1 VVHLPQKD
9 EEDFVLFCQAR
20 GRLKKQKVAVLTG
33 DRVELSEVNLL
44 ERTAVIVQ
52 QQERKTFIDRP
63 PLANIDQV
71 VIVQAV
77 RQPDFSPLWMDRY
90 LVHFQLSVPF
100 TRPIICLNKCDLED
114 DNGLLRLRS
123 IYEPLGYFV
132 IFASAT
138 TGRGLQDLARVL
150 SGKVSVFSG
159 PSGVGKSSLL
169 NKLSPGLDIKV
180 GRMENAFGVGRHTTT
195 YSELYRLNLEA
206 FCQPASD
213 MPEGAQA
220 GLEDAQE
227 GRFSWVA
234 DTPGFNVMDSM
245 DCDPRE
251 VANEFPEIL
260 ALGEF
265 CKYADCLHMVE
276 SDCAVLAALE
286 SRSPGGDSDG
296 EGDGDED
303 EDEVTTVGAEADS
316 ELNSGTQSDTD
327 RDSEL
332 NSDIQSDTDRDS
344 ELNSGTQ
351 SDTDRDS
358 EPDSSTGTDPDT
370 ESDSESVSDRL
381 QPIVPSRY
389 ESYCLMVTE
398 AQSMQE
404 ATKSISSKKES
415 SVKSV
420 GGEGGAKVK
429 IIPRLAG
436 RYRMASR
443 KTERQRLPNSDEFDL
458 ANENDEPG
466 ESDPS
471 EPYDHSDHSD
481 NESALES

>member
-1 VVHLPQKD
+1 LSSVVGTVLRSHAGGYVVHLPQKD

-20 GRLKKQKVAVLTG
+20 GRLKKQKVAILTG
-33 DRVELSEVNLL
+33 DRVELGEVNLP

-114 DNGLLRLRS
+114 ENGLIRLRS

-132 IFASAT
+132 IFASAE
-138 TGRGLQDLARVL
+138 TGRGLQELARVL

-195 YSELYRLNLEA
+195 YSELYRLKLEG
-206 FCQPASD
+206 FCPPAPTAAESL
-213 MPEGAQA
+213 EGS
-220 GLEDAQE
+220 GPSLEDTQE
-227 GRFSWVA
+227 QQFSWVA
-234 DTPGFNVMDSM
+234 DTPGFNVMEFMHS
-245 DCDPRE
+245 DPRD
-251 VANEFPEIL
+251 VATEFPEIS
-260 ALGEF
+260 ALGEY

-276 SDCAVLAALE
+276 SGCAVLAALGLDE
-286 SRSPGGDSDG
+286 DTDEDADEDLDEEPDQDSDDGAKAGAG
-296 EGDGDED
+296 EVADSGADADD
-303 EDEVTTVGAEADS
+303 DVGAADQ
-316 ELNSGTQSDTD
+316 L
-327 RDSEL
+327 
-332 NSDIQSDTDRDS
+332 
-344 ELNSGTQ
+344 
-351 SDTDRDS
+351 
-358 EPDSSTGTDPDT
+358 P
-370 ESDSESVSDRL
+370 
-381 QPIVPSRY
+381 PIVQSRY
-389 ESYCLMVTE
+389 ESYCIMVTE

-404 ATKSISSKKES
+404 AAKSVSSKKES

-420 GGEGGAKVK
+420 GGEAGAKVR
-429 IIPRLAG
+429 IIPRLHG
-436 RYRMASR
+436 RYRAASR
-443 KTERQRLPNSDEFDL
+443 NTEKQKLPNSEEFDDDD
-458 ANENDEPG
+458 DEIDAT
-466 ESDPS
+466 EI
-471 EPYDHSDHSD
+471 
-481 NESALES
+481 ALDEDS